1 MKITTKMVVMWIEIS
16 IHDRFRPIWAHQVD
30 VDKNKIKKK
39 KKNFFAVE
47 LAITD
52 IERANTDKGYK
63 NKNGNTDKMSMPCF
77 FIWNTKKQGID
88 TRQA

>member
-16 IHDRFRPIWAHQVD
+16 IHDRFRLIWAHQVD

-39 KKNFFAVE
+39 KKNFLAIE

-52 IERANTDKGYK
+52 IEMANTDKGYR
-63 NKNGNTDKMSMPCF
+63 NKNGNTDKMS
-77 FIWNTKKQGID
+77 IWNSKKQGID